1 MSSCICPARP
11 SDPGRQ
17 EMVSLVGVHSVLIF
31 TLWTA
36 RQQRRPEMLI
46 RSIETTPSGR
56 DTNATTNVSRL
67 AGNRRHACSSN
78 STRSEIEIK
87 VINFT
92 TLGRY
97 LTPSTTTEKKNNDK
111 PDGTTTRHPDAYSSN
126 RLTRLTRRPN
136 DGTCSSVVSSAVRSE
151 IDRTQSV
158 GTRESGRARVRR
170 M

>member
-1 MSSCICPARP
+1 M
-11 SDPGRQ
+11 
-17 EMVSLVGVHSVLIF
+17 LIF

-36 RQQRRPEMLI
+36 RQQRRPEEMLI

-97 LTPSTTTEKKNNDK
+97 LTPSTTTEEKNNDK
-111 PDGTTTRHPDAYSSN
+111 PDGTTTRQPDAYSSN

-136 DGTCSSVVSSAVRSE
+136 DGTCSSVVSSASSG
-151 IDRTQSV
+151 SV
-158 GTRESGRARVRR
+158 GNRPHSGSTHESGRARVRR